1 MGSNPQESL
10 TLTLE
15 NPMKPAYLSLA
26 TALLLAPALPA
37 LAEGQ
42 LNIFNFGL
50 YTPPDLI
57 TKFEKAYDVKVTLT
71 EYDSNETA
79 MAKIEAGGHGFDIV
93 VPSAS
98 VVPIYIEKGL
108 LMQSEPAQMENFKN
122 VDPAWVDVSWDSGR
136 HYTVPWVWGTTGVM
150 VNTNVYKGDIN
161 TSAIFLDPPEELKGK
176 INVVP
181 SMTDVIDMAI
191 RYVGG
196 EPCTSDKAVL
206 KAARDKL
213 MAAKPSWA
221 SIDYASFEKFINE
234 DLNASVFWSGAAN
247 RIREQNPHFAYGYPK
262 EGYSLWQDNVAILA
276 DAANVENAKL
286 FLNFIMDPENAALI
300 SNYTRYGNAI
310 LGSDAFMD
318 PALPNAPEMVVPEE
332 LKAAGYFQQTCPAD
346 VQEIYTR
353 IWTDLTK

>member
-1 MGSNPQESL
+1 
-10 TLTLE
+10 
-15 NPMKPAYLSLA
+15 MKYAYRLA
-26 TALLLAPALPA
+26 ASTAILAAVSFPA

-42 LNIFNFGL
+42 LNIYNFGL

-57 TKFEKAYDVKVTLT
+57 KKFEKTYDVKVSVT

-108 LMQSEPAQMENFKN
+108 LMKSEPNQMSNFKN
-122 VDPAWVDVSWDSGR
+122 VNSEWVGVDWDAGR

-150 VNTNVYKGDIN
+150 VNTKIYKGDIN
-161 TSAIFLDPPEELKGK
+161 TSAVIFDPPEELKGK

-181 SMTDVIDMAI
+181 SMNDVIDMAI
-191 RYVGG
+191 GYVGG
-196 EPCTSDKAVL
+196 QPCTDDKTVL

-213 MAAKPSWA
+213 MAAKPYWA
-221 SIDYASFEKFINE
+221 SIDYASFEKFIKE
-234 DLNASVFWSGAAN
+234 DLQASVFWSGATM
-247 RIREQNPHFAYGYPK
+247 RIRAENPGFAYGYPK
-262 EGYSLWQDNVAILA
+262 EGYALWQDNAAILA
-276 DAANVENAKL
+276 DARNVDNAKL

-310 LGSDAFMD
+310 AGSEKFMD
-318 PALPNAPEMVVPEE
+318 PELPKAPEMNIPPE
-332 LKAAGYFQQTCPAD
+332 LKSAGFFQKTCPAD
-346 VQEIYTR
+346 VQQIYTK
-353 IWTDLTK
+353 IWTELTK